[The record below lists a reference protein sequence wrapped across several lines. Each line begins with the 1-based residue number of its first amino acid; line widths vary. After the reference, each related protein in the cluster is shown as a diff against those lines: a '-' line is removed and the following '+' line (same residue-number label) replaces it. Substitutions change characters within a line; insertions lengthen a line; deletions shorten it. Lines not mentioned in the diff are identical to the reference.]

1 MEKTDPLVGAIGAV
15 RERHIVHNLRHI
27 FEIIAS
33 VERGDSTL
41 EKTAQSYFRSH
52 PKLGSS
58 DRALTGDVVIT
69 TYRWKMRLQNAL
81 LQTLAQERPTDFPAE
96 KTGMLLPGAALT
108 ASGYDANVVTS
119 AYRRVF
125 PSLDFPPPFWEQLAS
140 HVLSLN
146 PWESADLEQLAV
158 RASLPEWVLRR
169 LTADYGFERARS
181 LAIALQT
188 KAPITL
194 RNNGLRQD
202 RETLIAELL
211 AAGVAVVP
219 TVFSPWGVQLSERRE
234 VRHLPGFGSGAFDV
248 QDEGSQL
255 VALATG
261 AASGMVIVDACA
273 GAGGKSL
280 ALGAMMRNEGTI
292 VAFDPSE
299 AKLEELRMRA
309 ARAGLTNVQTHRV
322 PATPE
327 EVPREAVFQR
337 LVGQADV
344 VLVDAPCSGSG
355 TARRNPDIFARITP
369 EGVTRYSQ
377 TQRRLLETYSRLV
390 RPRGRLVYATC
401 SLFREENR
409 EVAEGWL
416 RDAAGF
422 ISIPVERSIPSEIA
436 PSVCEGAYLSV
447 FPDTHGTDGF
457 FVAAFERKA
466 EPQ

>member
-1 MEKTDPLVGAIGAV
+1 MAKTDPLVGAIGAV
-15 RERHIVHNLRHI
+15 RERHVVHNLRHI
-27 FEIIAS
+27 FEIAAR
-33 VERGDSTL
+33 VERGDSIL
-41 EKTAQSYFRSH
+41 ENTAQSYFRSN

-58 DRALTGDVVIT
+58 DRALIGDVVIT
-69 TYRWKMRLQNAL
+69 TYRWKTRLQHAL
-81 LQTLAQERPTDFPAE
+81 LQTLAQERPTEFPAE
-96 KTGMLLPGAALT
+96 KNDMLLPGTALIM
-108 ASGYDANVVTS
+108 SGYDANVVTS

-125 PSLDFPPPFWEQLAS
+125 PSLGLPPLFWELIAS
-140 HVLSLN
+140 RVLSLN
-146 PWESADLEQLAV
+146 PWESADPEQLAV
-158 RASLPEWVLRR
+158 RASLPEWVIRR
-169 LTADYGFERARS
+169 LTEDYGFERAKS

-194 RNNGLRQD
+194 RNNDLKQD

-211 AAGVAVVP
+211 SAGVAVVP
-219 TVFSPWGVQLSERRE
+219 TVFSPWGIQLSERKE
-234 VRHLPGFGSGAFDV
+234 VRRLPGFYSGAFDV

-261 AASGMVIVDACA
+261 AAPGMMIVDACA

-299 AKLEELRMRA
+299 AKLEELTIRA
-309 ARAGLTNVQTHRV
+309 ARAGLKNVQTQRV

-327 EVPREAVFQR
+327 DVPHETVFQR

-355 TARRNPDIFARITP
+355 TARRNPDILARITP
-369 EGVTRYSQ
+369 EGVARYAQ
-377 TQRRLLETYSRLV
+377 VQCRLLETYSRLV

-401 SLFREENR
+401 SLFQEENR
-409 EVAEGWL
+409 KIAEGWL
-416 RDAAGF
+416 RNAPDF
-422 ISIPVERSIPSEIA
+422 ISIPAERSIPSEIA
-436 PSVCEGAYLSV
+436 PSVCEGAYLNV

-457 FVAAFERKA
+457 FVAAFERKS
-466 EPQ
+466 ETQ